1 MPEGQLEAENHKYTL
16 LATTSGHCSIME
28 SAFCKSESSLLPF
41 ALIPL
46 PVLAQMKL
54 DKVSTGLKTCGLALL
69 EVVTAIESFQQLPV
83 NEIEFGKAW
92 GKYEFLLQL
101 CYSTHAV
108 IVIFPVNFLQYSGLW
123 RQS

>member
-54 DKVSTGLKTCGLALL
+54 DKVSIGLKPCGLALL
-69 EVVTAIESFQQLPV
+69 EAATAIESFQQLPV
-83 NEIEFGKAW
+83 NEMEFGKAG
-92 GKYEFLLQL
+92 GKILAAALL
-101 CYSTHAV
+101 
-108 IVIFPVNFLQYSGLW
+108 
-123 RQS
+123 